1 MSEIAYIALNFSRDP
16 MACLLLAILLSFLLI
31 IPSSKIWWVHG
42 TIAALFLTVSLFFHE
57 QRQMSFDAFLIGVFA
72 YPAVCRDIPNQLLVY
87 RVGIY
92 WFSAFTL
99 IALCS
104 YAAGD
109 LVTRS
114 PLHAREVLPI
124 ELISTATI

>member
-1 MSEIAYIALNFSRDP
+1 
-16 MACLLLAILLSFLLI
+16 
-31 IPSSKIWWVHG
+31 
-42 TIAALFLTVSLFFHE
+42 
-57 QRQMSFDAFLIGVFA
+57 MSFDVFLIGVFA

-104 YAAGD
+104 EAARD
-109 LVTRS
+109 VVTRS
-114 PLHAREVLPI
+114 LLHARDVLPTG
-124 ELISTATI
+124 LFSQATI

>member
-1 MSEIAYIALNFSRDP
+1 MRSISR
-16 MACLLLAILLSFLLI
+16 AIHGLLVAGHLAIVFAYHPVVENLVGPRHNRGPF
-31 IPSSKIWWVHG
+31 PHH
-42 TIAALFLTVSLFFHE
+42 IAVFHE

-109 LVTRS
+109 LITRS
-114 PLHAREVLPI
+114 PFHARDMLTTGLV
-124 ELISTATI
+124 STATI

>member
-1 MSEIAYIALNFSRDP
+1 MSEIAYIALSFARDP

-31 IPSSKIWWVHG
+31 IASSKIWWVHG
-42 TIAALFLTVSLFFHE
+42 TLAALFLTVSLFFHE
-57 QRQMSFDAFLIGVFA
+57 QRQMSFDAFLIGLFA

-109 LVTRS
+109 LVTQS
-114 PLHAREVLPI
+114 PLHARDVLPTGMV
-124 ELISTATI
+124 STATQ

>member
-1 MSEIAYIALNFSRDP
+1 
-16 MACLLLAILLSFLLI
+16 
-31 IPSSKIWWVHG
+31 
-42 TIAALFLTVSLFFHE
+42 
-57 QRQMSFDAFLIGVFA
+57 MSFDAFLIGVFA

-92 WFSAFTL
+92 WFCAFTL

-109 LVTRS
+109 LVTGS
-114 PLHAREVLPI
+114 PLHDQAILPTRHN
-124 ELISTATI
+124 STATV

>member
-1 MSEIAYIALNFSRDP
+1 MVVGNRSYCAQFRARSHG
-16 MACLLLAILLSFLLI
+16 LSVAGHPVI
-31 IPSSKIWWVHG
+31 
-42 TIAALFLTVSLFFHE
+42 
-57 QRQMSFDAFLIGVFA
+57 VFA
-72 YPAVCRDIPNQLLVY
+72 YPAVCRDIPNQLLVD

-92 WFSAFTL
+92 WFCAFTL

-114 PLHAREVLPI
+114 PLHAQDMLPT
-124 ELISTATI
+124 ELVSTATI